1 MKLFGLKDGNDTN
14 QKFNECALLPIA
26 LILACF
32 AISLMVQAVLPAP
45 GERYPGGNTAE
56 GGPPASETLARSQMS
71 TPGDA
76 GRALSSGVSA
86 LSSPAQTA
94 ISAALG
100 QDDLG
105 YHADATIDGYRVDN
119 PAQRLVARFTRD
131 GVTICTTAGHWGL
144 RLTSYGYGDLRK
156 AAAPA
161 VPKADANRVAYQ
173 RGALTEWY
181 VNGPA
186 GLEQGFTLAAAP
198 GGGHGEPLTFRL
210 AVEGNLQAVVEAGAQ
225 RLTLAKADGTAVL
238 RYGGLM
244 VFDAAGHAIP
254 AWLEATGKEVLLR
267 VADRGARYPL
277 LIDPFVQQAKLTA
290 SDGASNDWF
299 GLSVAMSG
307 DTVIV
312 GAPLATVGVH
322 SFQGAAYVFVKP
334 AAGWTTTS
342 AFTAKLT
349 ASDGNAGDH
358 FGYAV
363 AISGDTV
370 VAGADNATV
379 GANASQ
385 GAAYVFVKPPAGWAT
400 TSSFNAKL
408 SASDGAGPDHLGFSV
423 AISGDTV
430 VAGADNATVGANASQ
445 GAAYVFVRPVGG
457 WATMTETAKLTTSD
471 GTPLAYF
478 GFSVTVSGDTIVV
491 GAEGANIG
499 PTIDQGAAY
508 VFVKPPSG
516 WATTSTFTAKLTASD
531 GTQHDELGSSVAIS
545 GDTVVAGA
553 PLADLANPNR
563 ESDQGATYVFV
574 KPPAGWATMTETA
587 KVTASDAANDDEFG
601 TSVGISGD
609 TVIVG
614 APRADTANPDQGA
627 VYVFVKP
634 VAGWTNTSTFTAKLT
649 ASDGQAADEFGFA
662 VAIDGDFVIVG
673 APFHTVNGNARQ
685 GAAYVSATITIPGLI
700 SGIQNLSE
708 LNAGQQNSLI
718 AKLQAAQAAVDRG
731 DLNTACASLAA
742 FVNEVNALERS
753 GRLDQATATA
763 LVSGAQLI
771 QASLGC
777 P

>member
-1 MKLFGLKDGNDTN
+1 MKSFRLKDGNYTK

-32 AISLMVQAVLPAP
+32 AISLLAQAV
-45 GERYPGGNTAE
+45 
-56 GGPPASETLARSQMS
+56 AR
-71 TPGDA
+71 
-76 GRALSSGVSA
+76 SA
-86 LSSPAQTA
+86 LSAGLSDLSWPAQAA

-100 QDDLG
+100 QDHLG
-105 YHADATIDGYRVDN
+105 YHAGATVDGYRIDN
-119 PAQRLVARFTRD
+119 PAQQLVARFTRD
-131 GVTICTTAGHWGL
+131 GVRIRTAAGHWGL

-161 VPKADANRVAYQ
+161 VPKADANRVAYE
-173 RGALTEWY
+173 RGVLTEWY

-198 GGGHGEPLTFRL
+198 GGGNGEPLTFRL
-210 AVEGNLQAVVEAGAQ
+210 AVEGNLHAVVEAGAQ
-225 RLTLAKADGTAVL
+225 RLTLARADGTAVL

-244 VFDAAGHAIP
+244 VIDAAGHAIP

-290 SDGASNDWF
+290 SDGAANDWF

-312 GAPLATVGVH
+312 GAPLATVGTH

-334 AAGWTTTS
+334 AAGWTSTS

-349 ASDGNAGDH
+349 ASDGLASDE

-370 VAGADNATV
+370 IIGAPNAAGAHS
-379 GANASQ
+379 GQ
-385 GAAYVFVKPPAGWAT
+385 GAAYVFVKPPTGWAT

-408 SASDGAGPDHLGFSV
+408 SASDGAGSDHLGFSV

-430 VAGADNATVGANASQ
+430 VAGADNKTVGANASQ
-445 GAAYVFVRPVGG
+445 GAAYVFVEPAGG
-457 WATMTETAKLTTSD
+457 WATMTETAKLTASD

-508 VFVKPPSG
+508 VFVKPPAG

-531 GTQHDELGSSVAIS
+531 GTEHDELGSSVAIS
-545 GDTVVAGA
+545 GDTVVVGA

-563 ESDQGATYVFV
+563 ESDQGAAYVFV

-601 TSVGISGD
+601 TSVGITGD

-634 VAGWTNTSTFTAKLT
+634 VAGWANTSTFTAKLA

-673 APFHTVNGNARQ
+673 APFQTENGNARQ

-753 GRLDQATATA
+753 GRLDQATATG

>member
-1 MKLFGLKDGNDTN
+1 MKSFRLKDGNSTN
-14 QKFNECALLPIA
+14 QKFNEYALFPIA

-32 AISLMVQAVLPAP
+32 AISLLAQAVVPQP
-45 GERYPGGNTAE
+45 GGGYPGGNTAE
-56 GGPPASETLARSQMS
+56 GGPRVSGTLAHSQIS

-76 GRALSSGVSA
+76 GRALSSGVWK
-86 LSSPAQTA
+86 LSWPAQAA

-100 QDDLG
+100 QDHLG
-105 YHADATIDGYRVDN
+105 YHAGATVDGYRIDN
-119 PAQRLVARFTRD
+119 PAQQLVARFTRD
-131 GVTICTTAGHWGL
+131 GVRIRTTAGHWGL

-156 AAAPA
+156 AAALA
-161 VPKADANRVAYQ
+161 VPKADANRVAYE

-210 AVEGNLQAVVEAGAQ
+210 AMEGNLHAVVEAGAQ
-225 RLTLAKADGTAVL
+225 RLTLARADGTAVL

-244 VFDAAGHAIP
+244 VVDAAGHAIP
-254 AWLEATGKEVLLR
+254 AWLEATCKEVLLR

-277 LIDPFVQQAKLTA
+277 LIDPLVQQAKLTA
-290 SDGASNDWF
+290 SDGAANDWL

-312 GAPLATVGVH
+312 GAPLATVGTH
-322 SFQGAAYVFVKP
+322 SQQGAAYVFVKP
-334 AAGWTTTS
+334 AAGWTSTS

-349 ASDGNAGDH
+349 ASDGLAGDE

-370 VAGADNATV
+370 IIGAPNAAGTY
-379 GANASQ
+379 SFQ
-385 GAAYVFVKPPAGWAT
+385 GAAYVFLKPPSGWAT

-430 VAGADNATVGANASQ
+430 VAGADNATVGGNASQ
-445 GAAYVFVRPVGG
+445 GAAYVFVEPAGG
-457 WATMTETAKLTTSD
+457 WATMTETAKLTASD

-508 VFVKPPSG
+508 VFVKPPTG

-531 GTQHDELGSSVAIS
+531 GTEHDELGSSVAIS
-545 GDTVVAGA
+545 GDTVVVGA

-634 VAGWTNTSTFTAKLT
+634 VAGWANTSTFTAKLA

-662 VAIDGDFVIVG
+662 VAIDGDFVIAG
-673 APFHTVNGNARQ
+673 APFQTENGNARQ

-753 GRLDQATATA
+753 GRLDQATATG